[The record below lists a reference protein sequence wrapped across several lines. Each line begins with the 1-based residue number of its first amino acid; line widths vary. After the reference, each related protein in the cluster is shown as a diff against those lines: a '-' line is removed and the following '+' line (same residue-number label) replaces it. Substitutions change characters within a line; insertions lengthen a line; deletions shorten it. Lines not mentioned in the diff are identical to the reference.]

1 MIIMEIVEKR
11 LIEIL
16 KTTDEYLEDAT
27 YCNKLTSEILEIIQ
41 LHHTGNEF
49 KGRIYPD
56 IEKLHVNMAKYYVKA
71 FQVYSALQV
80 IENTDI
86 FSFHDITID
95 ELLKLPI
102 VMLQPTTTFN
112 IAYNYAIELK
122 RVFEEK
128 EALMHNLDKMI
139 ENDTSLLSLEEMD
152 KLVLETK
159 EQISKIKSYTKLL
172 NILELYNEK
181 KIIEDLRNYFL

>member
-1 MIIMEIVEKR
+1 MEIVEKR

-41 LHHTGNEF
+41 LYHTGNEF
-49 KGRIYPD
+49 KGKIYPD

-71 FQVYSALQV
+71 FQVYSVLQV

-86 FSFHDITID
+86 FSFHDITIE

-102 VMLQPTTTFN
+102 VTLQPTTTFN
-112 IAYNYAIELK
+112 IAYNYAVELK
-122 RVFEEK
+122 HVYEEK

-139 ENDTSLLSLEEMD
+139 GNDTFLLSLEEMN

-159 EQISKIKSYTKLL
+159 EQISKITSYTKLL